1 MGKYAILTLRQ
12 GDNLEKFNGKIIKV
26 LSEKSYSDFYKEE
39 WVLTCLVELPI
50 NKEEKNK
57 DEKISN

>member
-26 LSEKSYSDFYKEE
+26 LSEKKQLEE
-39 WVLTCLVELPI
+39 GDMNV
-50 NKEEKNK
+50 
-57 DEKISN
+57 